1 MFPWQRVGRIWNN
14 GRMASHLPSY
24 GLRVIF
30 VSDIV
35 YTSCNFD
42 CLRVNYI
49 IQTPRIIIEH
59 YGSRYNIA
67 LAFLVSFLP
76 LSTA

>member
-14 GRMASHLPSY
+14 VPLTVVWPQNDFRFGYSVYFVQFRLCTIACAS
-24 GLRVIF
+24 IAF
-30 VSDIV
+30 
-35 YTSCNFD
+35 
-42 CLRVNYI
+42 